1 MSYFI
6 FQHMVTGVK
15 AKLTNIYVIMMNPV
29 GQKKIAGDQYHFFT
43 LSMFAEKNIFTLK
56 HRRFFY

>member
-1 MSYFI
+1 
-6 FQHMVTGVK
+6 MVTGVK